1 MNLHSHLYNLPFLSK
16 ISYENKSSHLKPLLI
31 CSQFLCYTIII
42 RLDIMSQTTAR
53 KIDSYRKQIIDFCQK
68 WRVKEFSVFG
78 SFLRDDFNEN
88 SDVDVLLTFFQKA
101 QHSLFDLVEMQE
113 ELQTIFSRR
122 VDLVEKEGLRNPI
135 RRKAILKD
143 REVVYAA

>member
-1 MNLHSHLYNLPFLSK
+1 M
-16 ISYENKSSHLKPLLI
+16 
-31 CSQFLCYTIII
+31 III
-42 RLDIMSQTTAR
+42 RLDLMSQTTTQ
-53 KIDSYRKQIIDFCQK
+53 KIDFYKKQIIDFCKK

-101 QHSLFDLVEMQE
+101 HHSLFDLLEMQE
-113 ELQTIFSRR
+113 ELKTIFGRK
-122 VDLVEKEGLRNPI
+122 VDLVEKDGLRNPI
-135 RRKAILKD
+135 RRKFILKN